1 MSLGSRIR
9 KARKSRGLTQIE
21 LSEKSGIA
29 VNSLRRYEADA
40 RQPQLSTLRRIAEA
54 LEVPVTQ
61 LMGCYEDFS
70 VDLLARVLKTPG
82 TKALE
87 EKIANSAV
95 NALGKL
101 HMQDKEHEDQ
111 LDRVIT
117 AFSQLNNDGQK
128 VAVER
133 VEELTEIPKYKKE

>member
-40 RQPQLSTLRRIAEA
+40 RQPQLSTLQRIAEA
-54 LEVPVTQ
+54 LDVDPFGLLWADFDRTVANIADAIEGAKDSSSTSIQ
-61 LMGCYEDFS
+61 ALAEEGIAQGEEAKRLILLDAYEKLNS
-70 VDLLARVLKTPG
+70 EGKT
-82 TKALE
+82 
-87 EKIANSAV
+87 
-95 NALGKL
+95 
-101 HMQDKEHEDQ
+101 
-111 LDRVIT
+111 T
-117 AFSQLNNDGQK
+117 AI
-128 VAVER
+128 ER